1 VLDVDTHRGVRVE
14 PHPVRW
20 WRGSAGEELGVAGVG
35 EVVAE
40 RFGELAELG
49 GGGGVEEGVE
59 LWEVVGG
66 QGDALVAAPEVH
78 QRRST
83 PPTRSPPCTDTHDR
97 RGAAALAHRIVVLDH
112 GRIRADGTTA
122 DVLNDPAVATHIGGD
137 SLLDDALAAHLHDRP
152 ESTLDT
158 D

>member
-1 VLDVDTHRGVRVE
+1 V
-14 PHPVRW
+14 
-20 WRGSAGEELGVAGVG
+20 
-35 EVVAE
+35 
-40 RFGELAELG
+40 G
-49 GGGGVEEGVE
+49 GGRRAGRCPGRGAGGAPAPV
-59 LWEVVGG
+59 
-66 QGDALVAAPEVH
+66 DATH
-78 QRRST
+78 QIT
-83 PPTRSPPCTDTHDR
+83 TLHVTHDR

-112 GRIRADGTTA
+112 GRIRADGTTG